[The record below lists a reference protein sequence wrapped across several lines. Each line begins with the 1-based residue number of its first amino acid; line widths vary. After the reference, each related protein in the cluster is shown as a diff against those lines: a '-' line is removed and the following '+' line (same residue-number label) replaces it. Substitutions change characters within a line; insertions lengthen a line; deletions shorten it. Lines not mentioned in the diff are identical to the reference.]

1 MRVYIWG
8 ESERYRNYR
17 RAVEAA
23 GGVVQFYGDPEK
35 CGALLLPGGGDLE
48 PWRYGQAN
56 TASRGLEPARDTA
69 ELETLRRSQHVFR
82 PQRDAADCAADY
94 AQWCRAVARAGA
106 WIENEG

>member
-56 TASRGLEPARDTA
+56 TASHGLEPARDTA
-69 ELETLRRSQHVFR
+69 ELELLDRFLTRKKPDLGI
-82 PQRDAADCAADY
+82 
-94 AQWCRAVARAGA
+94 CRGIQTINAFLG
-106 WIENEG
+106 